1 MEIKFKGTVTEA
13 LMKSNVVRLK
23 IDILPID
30 VNTEKLKPMLEKEM
44 DIRISSDQTE
54 LLKFAEDEQ

>member
-13 LMKSNVVRLK
+13 LLKSNVVRLK

-30 VNTEKLKPMLEKEM
+30 VNTEKLKPVLEKEV

-54 LLKFAEDEQ
+54 LFAEAE

>member
-30 VNTEKLKPMLEKEM
+30 VNTEKLKPVLEKEV
-44 DIRISSDQTE
+44 DIRISSDQT
-54 LLKFAEDEQ
+54 LLKFAEDKE